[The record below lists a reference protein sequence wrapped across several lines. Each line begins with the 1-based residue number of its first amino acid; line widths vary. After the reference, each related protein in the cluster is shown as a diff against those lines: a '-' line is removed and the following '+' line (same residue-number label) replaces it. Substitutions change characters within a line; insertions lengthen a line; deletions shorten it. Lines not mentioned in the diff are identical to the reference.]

1 MRCLELEGDILL
13 RIDEAN
19 NSSAAMDLYNRALKE
34 APKDFECLIKA
45 GKCYDRKKDFKQ
57 ASVLF

>member
-19 NSSAAMDLYNRALKE
+19 NSAAAMDLYNRALKE
-34 APKDFECLIKA
+34 APKDFECLIKS

-57 ASVLF
+57 ASILF